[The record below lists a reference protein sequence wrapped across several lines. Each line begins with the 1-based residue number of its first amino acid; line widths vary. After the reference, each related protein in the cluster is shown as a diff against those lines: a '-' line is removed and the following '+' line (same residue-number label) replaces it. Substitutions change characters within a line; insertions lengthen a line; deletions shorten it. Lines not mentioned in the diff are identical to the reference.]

1 MKNPD
6 LINITILIK
15 KFLIWRIRNISDK
28 NFMLILSIFVG
39 FCSGLAAVLMKNSV
53 HFVRELVIYI
63 ANVNSFPYIYI
74 LFPFI
79 GILLTVLFVRY
90 LIKKPLGHGIP
101 MVLYSMSKTQGKI
114 EKHNM
119 FSRIIA
125 SSLTVGFGG
134 SVGLEGPIVAT
145 GSAIG
150 SNIGTLFRLN
160 YKQIILLIGSGAT
173 GAIAAIFKAP
183 IAAIIFALEVMM
195 IDLTMS
201 SLLPLL
207 FSSITAALTSYLFIG
222 RNYIY
227 FLEVIDPFRM
237 SDTLYFILLGILCGS
252 VSLYF
257 SLLYLK
263 QSKFYSRIKNSWIK
277 LLVGSTVLGI
287 LIFIYPSLYGEGYEV
302 INSALSADTS
312 YALNDTLFENM
323 DRFLLLII
331 LLIILFKPFATGA
344 TFGAGGVG
352 GIFAPSMFMGANI
365 GLFTAL
371 FLSYINIKVS
381 PVNFALLG
389 MSGLISGVIHAP
401 LTAIFLIAEITG
413 GYHLFFPLM
422 IVSSISFAIVKIFM
436 PNSVYTIILAKRGEL
451 LTHNADKNTLT
462 LLNSKDLIEKNF
474 LTIDGSA
481 SLGDLTK
488 IIAKSSRTV
497 YVVVDKENNFKG
509 LVWLDHIKHL
519 IFNTEYYDKIYVRD
533 LMYMPDVVISSD
545 MSVPEIADI
554 FEKYDHYNIPV
565 VDNGKYVG
573 FISRAR
579 FLTNYRKLLKQISS
593 D

>member
-6 LINITILIK
+6 SININVLIK
-15 KFLIWRIRNISDK
+15 KFLIWRVRNISDK
-28 NFMLILSIFVG
+28 NFMLILSVFVG

-74 LFPFI
+74 LFPFF

-90 LIKKPLGHGIP
+90 FIKKPLGHGIP
-101 MVLYSMSKTQGKI
+101 MVLYNMSKNQGKI

-125 SSLTVGFGG
+125 SSLIVGFGG

-150 SNIGTLFRLN
+150 SNIGSLFRLN

-237 SDTLYFILLGILCGS
+237 TDVLYFIVLGILCGI

-263 QSKFYSRIKNSWIK
+263 QSKYYSRIKNQWIK
-277 LLVGSTVLGI
+277 LIVGSAVLGL
-287 LIFIYPSLYGEGYEV
+287 LIFIFPSLYGEGYEV

-312 YALNDTLFENM
+312 YVIKDTLFENL

-331 LLIILFKPFATGA
+331 FFIIIFKPLATGA

-352 GIFAPSMFMGANI
+352 GIFAPSMFIGANI

-381 PVNFALLG
+381 TVNFALLG
-389 MSGLISGVIHAP
+389 MGGLISGVIHAP

-413 GYHLFFPLM
+413 GYHLFVPLM

-436 PNSVYTIILAKRGEL
+436 PNSVYTILLAKRGEL

-462 LLNSKDLIEKNF
+462 LLNSKDLIENNF
-474 LTIDGSA
+474 LTIDRNA
-481 SLGDLTK
+481 SLRELTK
-488 IIAKSSRTV
+488 IISRSSRTV
-497 YVVVDKENNFKG
+497 YVVIDEDNNFKG

-519 IFNTEYYDKIYVRD
+519 IFNTELYDKIYVRD
-533 LMYMPDVVISSD
+533 LMYTPDVVISSE
-545 MSVPEIADI
+545 MSVPKIAEI
-554 FEKYDHYNIPV
+554 FEQYDHYNIPV